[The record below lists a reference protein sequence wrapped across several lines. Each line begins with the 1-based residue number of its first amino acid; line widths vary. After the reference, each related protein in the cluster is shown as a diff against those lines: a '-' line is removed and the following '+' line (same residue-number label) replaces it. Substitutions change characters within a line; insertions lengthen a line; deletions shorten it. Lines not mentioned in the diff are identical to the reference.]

1 MATKE
6 EICTNALML
15 LGDSPIASFNENT
28 PRARLCANLYPIAKR
43 AILRA
48 HPWNCAQRRVQ
59 LAPLASAPAFDWRFQ
74 FALPGDFLRVVQVG
88 QSWTAGEDYLI
99 EGNRILANTSVL
111 PLVYVAEC
119 TESVF
124 DSLLTGVMVKRMEL
138 DLAYPITKS
147 TSLRES
153 LKEDFY
159 RKGTGVLAQ
168 AKAVDGQENPPESW
182 GDSPFISVRG
192 GSSY

>member
-6 EICTNALML
+6 QICSNALML
-15 LGDSPIASFNENT
+15 LGDKAIATFDEAT
-28 PRARLCANLYPIAKR
+28 ARAALCANLYPIAKA

-59 LAPLASAPAFDWRFQ
+59 LAPLAQTPAFDWRFQ
-74 FALPGDFLRVVQVG
+74 FALPGDFLRPVQVG
-88 QSWTAGEDYLI
+88 YDWTAGEDYLL
-99 EGNRILANTSVL
+99 EGNRLLANTNVL
-111 PLVYVAEC
+111 PLVYVADI
-119 TESVF
+119 TESSF
-124 DSLLTGVMVKRMEL
+124 DSLLVDLMVKRMQV
-138 DLAYPITKS
+138 DLCYPITKS

-159 RKGTGVLAQ
+159 RRGTGVLAQ

-192 GSSY
+192 GSSW